1 MSMHIYVDADACPRV
16 IKDIIFRASKRLN
29 LRVTLVANK
38 PMYVPSSKLIDSI
51 MVAQGFD
58 VADERIIEIV
68 QPGDLVISEDIPLAA
83 EVVEKGAIV
92 LTTHGRI
99 LDSSNIGE
107 ALSMRNFMDDVRSSG
122 IQTGGPSAFSNKDR
136 EKFANSLQRILQQK
150 ANS

>member
-1 MSMHIYVDADACPRV
+1 MHIYVDADACPRV